1 MLVEGAPG
9 ADQFI
14 DIGSEWRQ
22 LVDYVVTD
30 MSFSMWVGLYD
41 HSYHPPYNVKTLI
54 LLRVSNVIVLFAIFQ
69 LVGISPCN
77 LCSGCVLHNK
87 KLNINDKYIMVNVR
101 SLKNVDE

>member
-30 MSFSMWVGLYD
+30 VIQ
-41 HSYHPPYNVKTLI
+41 H
-54 LLRVSNVIVLFAIFQ
+54 VSRFI
-69 LVGISPCN
+69 
-77 LCSGCVLHNK
+77 
-87 KLNINDKYIMVNVR
+87 R
-101 SLKNVDE
+101 SLIPYTK